1 MPHVQH
7 GLVRK
12 FTQVENSFNMLTKFR
27 VHRIQFSGGQNRPV
41 LVVVNKLNLLFWK
54 IGQFSHIFL
63 IKLYCTCSTTSDILT
78 IIVLHVLHAF

>member
-7 GLVRK
+7 GLVGK

-27 VHRIQFSGGQNRPV
+27 VHRMQFNGGQCRPV

-54 IGQFSHIFL
+54 IG
-63 IKLYCTCSTTSDILT
+63 
-78 IIVLHVLHAF
+78 